1 MCADKVRLTR
11 VESWCV
17 HAERYKRPEGVQITV
32 STVTDVKTT
41 VQSPFRDNNSI
52 VTL

>member
-1 MCADKVRLTR
+1 MCANKVRQTR
-11 VESWCV
+11 VESRHV

-41 VQSPFRDNNSI
+41 VF
-52 VTL
+52 